1 MDYVFATSTSSDIA
15 EYIRGMIEDYRVG
28 DIVVTG
34 KEGGEPVFGRI
45 MKIFCTFDS
54 ENPRRRSGLQL
65 EVHVGHPFFS
75 PGTNRDRRR

>member
-28 DIVVTG
+28 DIVVTE

-45 MKIFCTFDS
+45 MKIGVNVT
-54 ENPRRRSGLQL
+54 
-65 EVHVGHPFFS
+65 PF
-75 PGTNRDRRR
+75 NI